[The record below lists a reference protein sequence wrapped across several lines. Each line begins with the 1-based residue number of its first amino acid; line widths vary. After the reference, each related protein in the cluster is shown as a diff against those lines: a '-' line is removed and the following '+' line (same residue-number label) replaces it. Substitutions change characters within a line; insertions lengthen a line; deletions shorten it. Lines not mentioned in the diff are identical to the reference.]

1 MNQQAKTDIKAY
13 KKIQRLFADALEAIH
28 DESDCRLVLEE
39 LEAMGSNK
47 KADTIGGIL
56 VLDPD
61 DLLFCDGTCFV
72 LGCTQK
78 SFPGFSSESGIFDE
92 NYLAL
97 IPGYPTLDERYGHF
111 IKNRFV
117 LMNYAPKLIFSYP
130 LNDFEGKNHEASL
143 EIENFAAEKGQSKSI
158 LYPLIQKDAS

>member
-1 MNQQAKTDIKAY
+1 
-13 KKIQRLFADALEAIH
+13 
-28 DESDCRLVLEE
+28 
-39 LEAMGSNK
+39 MGSNK

-117 LMNYAPKLIFSYP
+117 LIDVYKRQLYMSV
-130 LNDFEGKNHEASL
+130 
-143 EIENFAAEKGQSKSI
+143 SKSYI
-158 LYPLIQKDAS
+158 